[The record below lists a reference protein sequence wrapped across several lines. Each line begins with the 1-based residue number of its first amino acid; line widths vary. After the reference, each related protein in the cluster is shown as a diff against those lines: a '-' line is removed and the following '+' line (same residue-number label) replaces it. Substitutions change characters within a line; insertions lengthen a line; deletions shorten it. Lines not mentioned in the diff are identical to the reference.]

1 MRFIGIDFEFFN
13 SNEAIMTPVA
23 AVICFPDMTM
33 KFDLL
38 SKLETLGFH
47 GFMYCIKESKDI
59 LIAHAAGA
67 EARALISLGIEP
79 LDFLWIDTYVE
90 FIMLCNSNNKYRHGN
105 YLNKQGD
112 ICFSTPKKPGLSLEE
127 ILSDFEDHTESP
139 KNLVNCA
146 YKLIKERLDQEE
158 KDTMRD
164 LILSRDISMIQEN
177 MQAILDYCE
186 SDTRHLV
193 SIYEAICLALTAE
206 GLSDFLPDQLE
217 RGRYAVASAKCESL
231 GIPINITLLNR
242 LIEKTPNI
250 LEQQKEMVNEYFP
263 CFTKE
268 YQKPPKVV
276 GVRCRSHSHIQIQT
290 SYTVWISIEQ
300 IKGLYYYGFI
310 SNLKKR
316 RKALPRS
323 KGDCKIVHYKPI
335 PPKKDSK
342 AYQNYVGSLNI
353 PIFPC
358 TATGRYKSDSDT
370 LEEWR
375 SAKGIDA
382 LFKYNK
388 TEASLNWFNKDN
400 KNGFFDRFSTKDN
413 CVRPYYGIFGTQTG
427 RNAAKAKTFPL
438 AMSSWLRAIIQPKKN
453 QYIIGSDFSQQEV
466 YVAGILSGDQNLLSA
481 YNSGDVYLAF
491 AKQAAMVPQEATKYS
506 HKNERLLC
514 KSTVLGLQFGM
525 GKAKLQTKLTL
536 DSGHPV
542 SEQQTQDLIDAHKTT
557 YSQYWKWVKEIS
569 LEYKSGTPLIT
580 SDGWA
585 LFCDN
590 QVMTSVRNFPVQA
603 TAAAITRKAIIRCW
617 EMGLQV
623 MCGLHDAVYVISD
636 HPEFDKDILEEV
648 MLWAT
653 EQILKE
659 SKTTMRIDT
668 KILSHEDIWVD
679 EKGQEDWNKLKEFL
693 L

>member
-1 MRFIGIDFEFFN
+1 MALIGIDFEFFN

-23 AVICFPDMTM
+23 CVICAPKETFR
-33 KFDLL
+33 FQLL
-38 SKLETLGFH
+38 FSDDVIKLKTQLNVF
-47 GFMYCIKESKDI
+47 KRRKDI

-112 ICFSTPKKPGLSLEE
+112 ICYSTPSRPGLSDEE
-127 ILSDFEDHTESP
+127 KDSDTEDHTESP
-139 KNLVNCA
+139 KNLVNTA
-146 YKLIKERLDQEE
+146 YKLIKLRLDQKE
-158 KDTMRD
+158 KDAMRE
-164 LILSRDISMIQEN
+164 LILSKDITRIKEN
-177 MQAILDYCE
+177 MLDILDYCE
-186 SDTRHLV
+186 SDTRHLI
-193 SIYEAICLALTAE
+193 SIYEALSLALTQE

-231 GIPINITLLNR
+231 GIPINITLLNKI
-242 LIEKTPNI
+242 IEQTPTI
-250 LEQQKEMVNEYFP
+250 LEQQKESVNEHFP
-263 CFTKE
+263 CFTKGH
-268 YQKPPKVV
+268 QKPPRTTKSGKV
-276 GVRCRSHSHIQIQT
+276 
-290 SYTVWISIEQ
+290 IS
-300 IKGLYYYGFI
+300 
-310 SNLKKR
+310 
-316 RKALPRS
+316 
-323 KGDCKIVHYKPI
+323 YKPI

-342 AYQNYVGSLNI
+342 AYQNYVGSLNLS
-353 PIFPC
+353 IFPL

-388 TEASLNWFNKDN
+388 TEASLKWFNKDN
-400 KNGFFDRFSTKDN
+400 KNGFFERFSQQDN

-453 QYIIGSDFSQQEV
+453 QYIICCDFSQQEV
-466 YVAGILSGDQNLLSA
+466 YVAAILSGDTGLLQA
-481 YNSGDVYLAF
+481 YQSGDVYLAF
-491 AKQAAMVPQEATKYS
+491 AKQAGLVPVHATKLS
-506 HKNERLLC
+506 HKEMRTLC
-514 KSTVLGLQFGM
+514 KATVLGLQFGM
-525 GKAKLQTKLTL
+525 GHNKLKTKLRL
-536 DSGHPV
+536 DSGMEI
-542 SEQQTQDLIDAHKTT
+542 SDEQTSILITAHKETFRV
-557 YSQYWKWVKEIS
+557 YWKWVKEIS
-569 LEYKSGTPLIT
+569 QEYKNGTPLIT
-580 SDGWA
+580 PDGWT
-585 LFCDN
+585 LFTDN
-590 QVMTSVRNFPVQA
+590 TVMTSVRNFPVQA

-623 MCGLHDAVYVISD
+623 MCGLHDAIYIISS

-659 SKTTMRIDT
+659 STTTIRIDT
-668 KILSHEDIWVD
+668 KILSHEDLWIE

-693 L
+693 V